1 MPENINYVITMTSQY
16 NYLPIQ
22 KERYEHELQKVRSS
36 SARSQAKSALTVFE
50 LKDENTKL
58 LEENTKLLSEKA
70 PDHEGS
76 VLLCNA
82 PMVQSPK
89 VYITL
94 RRFSVNLVGTRVLVE
109 LVQNQHLP
117 CLLRP
122 P

>member
-1 MPENINYVITMTSQY
+1 MYDIAVYQLATSSVLNYLTMPENINYVISMTSQY

-76 VLLCNA
+76 VFFFRAFRGGNF
-82 PMVQSPK
+82 PPK
-89 VYITL
+89 
-94 RRFSVNLVGTRVLVE
+94 
-109 LVQNQHLP
+109 H
-117 CLLRP
+117 
-122 P
+122 

>member
-1 MPENINYVITMTSQY
+1 MTSQY

-58 LEENTKLLSEKA
+58 LEENTKLLSEK
-70 PDHEGS
+70 PQIMR
-76 VLLCNA
+76 VPLLCNA

-117 CLLRP
+117 CLLCP